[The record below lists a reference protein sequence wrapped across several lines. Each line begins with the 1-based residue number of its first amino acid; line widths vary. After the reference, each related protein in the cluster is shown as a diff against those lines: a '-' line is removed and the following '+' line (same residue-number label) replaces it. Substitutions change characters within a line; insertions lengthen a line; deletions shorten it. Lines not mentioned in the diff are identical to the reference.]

1 MLSKL
6 SYNNFLKNITYK
18 INVFNIQKKHPF
30 GTQEK
35 RFNPDSKNGHDINI
49 KSVNIYK
56 RNYICKKKDNL
67 EGGIGNFM
75 KLYKYNLYNNKN
87 SFNFKKNDYFN
98 KKINTFRVVNP
109 NMNLEQ
115 EKYNIHKKKV
125 RNKSWELKNDNIFRL
140 FKNNNFNIK
149 INREKKSLNKSVDY
163 KNNKKNN
170 NQNSFNFNNY
180 NCYISNNNIK
190 TIRKKNNNKNKYN
203 NCLNNSMDKI
213 RGRKH
218 YCIIDHIF

>member
-1 MLSKL
+1 MIAKI

-75 KLYKYNLYNNKN
+75 KLYKYYLYNNKN
-87 SFNFKKNDYFN
+87 GFNFKKNDYFN
-98 KKINTFRVVNP
+98 KN
-109 NMNLEQ
+109 
-115 EKYNIHKKKV
+115 
-125 RNKSWELKNDNIFRL
+125 
-140 FKNNNFNIK
+140 
-149 INREKKSLNKSVDY
+149 
-163 KNNKKNN
+163 
-170 NQNSFNFNNY
+170 
-180 NCYISNNNIK
+180 
-190 TIRKKNNNKNKYN
+190 
-203 NCLNNSMDKI
+203 
-213 RGRKH
+213 
-218 YCIIDHIF
+218 

>member
-6 SYNNFLKNITYK
+6 SYNDFLKNITYK

-125 RNKSWELKNDNIFRL
+125 RNKS
-140 FKNNNFNIK
+140 
-149 INREKKSLNKSVDY
+149 
-163 KNNKKNN
+163 
-170 NQNSFNFNNY
+170 
-180 NCYISNNNIK
+180 
-190 TIRKKNNNKNKYN
+190 
-203 NCLNNSMDKI
+203 
-213 RGRKH
+213 
-218 YCIIDHIF
+218 

>member
-1 MLSKL
+1 MIAKI

-163 KNNKKNN
+163 KNN
-170 NQNSFNFNNY
+170 NQNFFNFNNY
-180 NCYISNNNIK
+180 NCNIYNNNIK

>member
-1 MLSKL
+1 MIAKI

-18 INVFNIQKKHPF
+18 INVFNIQKKHHF

-87 SFNFKKNDYFN
+87 NFNFKKNDYFN
-98 KKINTFRVVNP
+98 KKINTYRVINT
-109 NMNLEQ
+109 NMNLEP
-115 EKYNIHKKKV
+115 ETKYNIHKKKV

-163 KNNKKNN
+163 KNNNK
-170 NQNSFNFNNY
+170 NSFNFNNY
-180 NCYISNNNIK
+180 NCNIYNNNIK
-190 TIRKKNNNKNKYN
+190 TIRNKNNNKNKYN

>member
-1 MLSKL
+1 MIAKI

-87 SFNFKKNDYFN
+87 NFNFKKNDYFN

-163 KNNKKNN
+163 KNN
-170 NQNSFNFNNY
+170 NQNFFNFNNY
-180 NCYISNNNIK
+180 NCNIYNNNIK

>member
-1 MLSKL
+1 MIAKI

-49 KSVNIYK
+49 KSVNIY
-56 RNYICKKKDNL
+56 KKKDNL

-115 EKYNIHKKKV
+115 EKYNIHKKKI

-149 INREKKSLNKSVDY
+149 INREKKTLNKSVDY

-170 NQNSFNFNNY
+170 NQNFFNFNNY
-180 NCYISNNNIK
+180 NCNISNNNIK
-190 TIRKKNNNKNKYN
+190 TIRNKKNNKNNYN

>member
-1 MLSKL
+1 MVLISKKMIIL
-6 SYNNFLKNITYK
+6 I
-18 INVFNIQKKHPF
+18 
-30 GTQEK
+30 
-35 RFNPDSKNGHDINI
+35 
-49 KSVNIYK
+49 
-56 RNYICKKKDNL
+56 
-67 EGGIGNFM
+67 
-75 KLYKYNLYNNKN
+75 
-87 SFNFKKNDYFN
+87 
-98 KKINTFRVVNP
+98 KINTFRVVNP

-170 NQNSFNFNNY
+170 NQNSFNFNN
-180 NCYISNNNIK
+180 NCNIYNNNIK
-190 TIRKKNNNKNKYN
+190 AIRKNNYKFSNY
-203 NCLNNSMDKI
+203 LNNSMDKI

-218 YCIIDHIF
+218 YCIIDHFF

>member
-1 MLSKL
+1 MIAKI

-87 SFNFKKNDYFN
+87 NFNFKKNDYFN
-98 KKINTFRVVNP
+98 KKINTYRVINP
-109 NMNLEQ
+109 NMNLEP
-115 EKYNIHKKKV
+115 ETKYNLHKKKV

-149 INREKKSLNKSVDY
+149 INRGKKSLNKSVDY

-170 NQNSFNFNNY
+170 NQNSFNFYNNCNIY
-180 NCYISNNNIK
+180 NNNIK
-190 TIRKKNNNKNKYN
+190 AIRKNNYKFN
-203 NCLNNSMDKI
+203 NYLNNSMDKM

-218 YCIIDHIF
+218 YCIIDHFF